1 MGNYINSIHSMNRNK
16 KRFNEYTDKDRLLEG
31 GDGEAAAEAAPADDA
46 AAKAPEEDVKSKA
59 ASEKKEEAVEAP
71 AKKNNPDDD
80 DPYAA
85 PVLEPC
91 CCCECVCANEF
102 TKESSCC
109 GCFPIKCGVVTIGL
123 ITVIITAILFV
134 WYFFLFLNEY
144 IHWWYVL
151 VCLFLLCPILV
162 GSSFV
167 ISWFTMDTSTTR
179 TMLYTSQILALVSV
193 FLLASWNLI
202 YFVFIYKKDK
212 FFAGMGDL
220 QSNVYTQQNKKNFLF
235 TMLAE
240 SVIMLVMFG
249 YFLCVTAAY
258 SEDMHGPEDAAVEEV
273 PASKAPSAQSKKS
286 KQPSEKAEAPAEG
299 AEGAAEGAAAE

>member
-1 MGNYINSIHSMNRNK
+1 MG
-16 KRFNEYTDKDRLLEG
+16 
-31 GDGEAAAEAAPADDA
+31 
-46 AAKAPEEDVKSKA
+46 
-59 ASEKKEEAVEAP
+59 
-71 AKKNNPDDD
+71 
-80 DPYAA
+80 
-85 PVLEPC
+85 EPC
-91 CCCECVCANEF
+91 CCCECVCANDF

-109 GCFPIKCGVVTIGL
+109 GCFPIKCGAVTIGI

-167 ISWFTMDTSTTR
+167 ISWFTSDTNTTR

-193 FLLASWNLI
+193 LLVAIWNLI
-202 YFVFIYKKDK
+202 YFIFIYKKDK
-212 FFAGMGDL
+212 FYAGMGDIP
-220 QSNVYTQQNKKNFLF
+220 SNVYTQQSKKNFLF

-240 SVIMLVMFG
+240 TVFLLCMFG

-258 SEDMHGPEDAAVEEV
+258 SEDMHGPEQPEEAPVEEEK
-273 PASKAPSAQSKKS
+273 PASKPPSAKSNKPKAPSGD
-286 KQPSEKAEAPAEG
+286 AEAPAADG
-299 AEGAAEGAAAE
+299 AEGAGDGAAE